1 MLPQAALYA
10 RLLPNP
16 HDRDTM
22 QRARTENEQGQ
33 RSDSGGLFS
42 AGRFLLA
49 HQSKDGVAAVP
60 AFAEADIDSL
70 SGPERPARKI
80 EWVYRARPETI
91 GESWGI

>member
-1 MLPQAALYA
+1 
-10 RLLPNP
+10 
-16 HDRDTM
+16 M
-22 QRARTENEQGQ
+22 QHARTENEQGQ
-33 RSDSGGLFS
+33 RSHTGGC
-42 AGRFLLA
+42 FLLA
-49 HQSKDGVAAVP
+49 YQSEDRVAAVP